1 MLSTA
6 LPYVLKISTLLHR
19 RRTLFSL
26 GTPFELD
33 GCGFLLL
40 AAPVLELAAM
50 SHLPPMLLRFRLT
63 SEGKQ
68 ILELGVISG
77 RLDVGLLLPSSLHR
91 DLS

>member
-1 MLSTA
+1 MLPAS
-6 LPYVLKISTLLHR
+6 LPYVLKIRTLLHR
-19 RRTLFSL
+19 RRTLLSV
-26 GTPFELD
+26 GTPLELD
-33 GCGFLLL
+33 GGGLLLL
-40 AAPVLELAAM
+40 AAPVLELAAT
-50 SHLPPMLLRFRLT
+50 SHLPPMLLRLRLA

>member
-1 MLSTA
+1 
-6 LPYVLKISTLLHR
+6 
-19 RRTLFSL
+19 
-26 GTPFELD
+26 
-33 GCGFLLL
+33 
-40 AAPVLELAAM
+40 M

-68 ILELGVISG
+68 ILVLGVISG